1 LSVLAF
7 VSFLLGLGALG
18 GTLAGTVG
26 IGAGIL
32 LAPLLLYLPPLLGH
46 AALDMRAVTGL
57 TMVHAL
63 FATCAAAQIH
73 HRRGTVCWPLVR
85 WMGSLIA
92 ISSLSG
98 ALVSQH
104 LPSADV
110 ALRGLF
116 ALMALAAVG
125 LVAVPPRRLPT
136 KAGAPESFS
145 KSATAAIALGIGFVG
160 GMVGQTA
167 AVITMPL
174 LIHVVRLP
182 LRIAIGSGLA
192 ITFCAALGGS
202 IGKQAAGQVDWALVL
217 PLVIGSVLTTQVSA
231 RLSHRIQT
239 KHLRRVLAVLIA
251 AAALK
256 VGHDAVVLG
265 LMPHTDTPHALGT
278 GALESHTADPPAI
291 TRPAISPC
299 EPMSPVA

>member
-1 LSVLAF
+1 MLGF
-7 VSFLLGLGALG
+7 VAFLLGLGALG
-18 GTLAGTVG
+18 GALAGTVG

-46 AALDMRAVTGL
+46 PALDMRSVTGL

-73 HRRGTVCWPLVR
+73 HRRRTVCWPLVR
-85 WMGSLIA
+85 WMGSLMA
-92 ISSLSG
+92 LSSLSG
-98 ALVSQH
+98 ALVSEH

-116 ALMALAAVG
+116 AVMALVAVG
-125 LVAVPPRRLPT
+125 LVAVPPRRL
-136 KAGAPESFS
+136 ASEARAPESFS
-145 KSATAAIALGIGFVG
+145 KGATATIALGVGFMG

-174 LIHVVRLP
+174 LTHVVRLP

-202 IGKQAAGQVDWALVL
+202 IGKQAAGQVDWVLVL
-217 PLVIGSVLTTQVSA
+217 PLITGSVLTTQVSA

-256 VGHDAVVLG
+256 VGHDAVMLG
-265 LMPHTDTPHALGT
+265 LRSHTETPHARGT
-278 GALESHTADPPAI
+278 CARQSNGSDLPATKTWSTI
-291 TRPAISPC
+291 RLAGQ
-299 EPMSPVA
+299 